1 MDDLITALEE
11 KYISEED
18 YQKGRMLI
26 DDAIR
31 LLNGY
36 INYLNSK

>member
-1 MDDLITALEE
+1 MIVLEE
-11 KYISEED
+11 KYISEEN

-26 DDAIR
+26 DDAIQ
-31 LLNGY
+31 LLNGF